1 MILSGPTI
9 ARLNILDPC
18 YPKYHKAGISG
29 GLSYCGYDLC
39 LFSDVSVFAG
49 KYALAVA
56 EERFTMPNNVVGF
69 IHDKSTWAR
78 MGLMVQNTVVE
89 PGWKGYLTLELTNHS
104 EVFIEIA
111 AGTPI
116 AQVVFSYIDEPS
128 EGYSGKYQ
136 NQGAYIQEA
145 LLG

>member
-1 MILSGPTI
+1 M
-9 ARLNILDPC
+9 
-18 YPKYHKAGISG
+18 SG

-39 LFSDVSVFAG
+39 LFEDVSIFAG
-49 KYALAVA
+49 KYALAVS

-69 IHDKSTWAR
+69 IHDKSSWAR
-78 MGLMVQNTVVE
+78 MGIMVQNTVVE

-104 EVFIEIA
+104 EVLMNIS

-136 NQGAYIQEA
+136 NQGCFVQEA

>member
-1 MILSGPTI
+1 
-9 ARLNILDPC
+9 
-18 YPKYHKAGISG
+18 
-29 GLSYCGYDLC
+29 
-39 LFSDVSVFAG
+39 
-49 KYALAVA
+49 
-56 EERFTMPNNVVGF
+56 
-69 IHDKSTWAR
+69 

-128 EGYSGKYQ
+128 EGYNGKYQ
-136 NQGAYIQEA
+136 NQGAYVQEA